1 MYFCSNQ
8 GSTLLLHLVYAL
20 TSPARPR
27 LAAVIILLGRL
38 EEESEAAREAR

>member
-1 MYFCSNQ
+1 MYYCSNQ
-8 GSTLLLHLVYAL
+8 KSTLHLVRAL

-27 LAAVIILLGRL
+27 LAAVIIWLGRW